1 MRRASSFLGS
11 RGRSRKVAIALVG
24 CLTLACVPAAV
35 QAQVAVQDLEV
46 HIPLGRDTLLR
57 SAVIPVKNE
66 EQRAQQ
72 VRVTIG
78 DWTRDSLGNNV
89 FREGATA
96 SASCGTRLRVF
107 PTTFQVAPGATELVR
122 VTYAPTAL
130 DEGCW
135 AIVFIETVA
144 PPPPRRDGQGSFVTL
159 EIRTG
164 VKIYVHREGATSA
177 GVVEG
182 AEVGMVWRPK
192 TPAGATRDSVHV
204 REAKVLFV
212 NQGTAHLRVKSTMEI
227 RDQQARLLK
236 TVEGP
241 EAPMV
246 PGAARYIS
254 LRIPDLGSGDY
265 VAVILLDYGGEEIAA
280 AQIEFRVP

>member
-1 MRRASSFLGS
+1 MGL
-11 RGRSRKVAIALVG
+11 
-24 CLTLACVPAAV
+24 LTLAAAPATAR
-35 QAQVAVQDLEV
+35 AQVAVQDLEV

-57 SAVIPVKNE
+57 STVIPVKNE

-72 VRVTIG
+72 VRVSIG
-78 DWTRDSLGNNV
+78 DWTRDSVGNNV
-89 FREGATA
+89 FREGGTS

-107 PTTFQVAPGATELVR
+107 PTTFQVAPGATEFVR

-144 PPPPRRDGQGSFVTL
+144 PPAPRRDGQGSYVTL

-164 VKIYVHREGATSA
+164 VKIYVHREGATRA

-192 TPAGATRDSVHV
+192 APAGSTRDSVRV

-212 NQGTAHLRVKSTMEI
+212 NQGTGHLRVKSTMEI

-241 EAPMV
+241 EAPMT
-246 PGAARYIS
+246 PGSARSIS
-254 LRIPDLGSGDY
+254 LRIPELGPGDY
-265 VAVILLDYGGEEIAA
+265 VAVILLDYGGDEIAA
-280 AQIEFRVP
+280 AQLEFRVP